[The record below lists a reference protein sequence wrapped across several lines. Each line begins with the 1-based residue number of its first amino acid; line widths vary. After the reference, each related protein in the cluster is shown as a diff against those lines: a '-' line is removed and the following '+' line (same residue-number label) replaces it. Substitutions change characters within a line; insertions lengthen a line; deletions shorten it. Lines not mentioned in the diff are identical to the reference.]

1 MTHRRGPAGAG
12 VVGSA
17 VRGPAPH
24 SDDTEAI
31 LAAYRAG
38 YFPMARQDARGR
50 PAPGAR
56 GIDFYTCD
64 PRAVFPLE
72 PGALRWSRSLRAAV
86 RRGRFEITS
95 DAAFAEVIGACASCR
110 ARADGDWINDWI
122 IDRYTRLHEAG
133 RAHSVEAWLAGP
145 GGRRLVGGLYGVS
158 IGGAFFGE
166 SMFSTP
172 ERGGTDASKVCLVH
186 LVEHLR
192 RRGFVLLDS
201 QYANPHVLSL
211 GAVEIPRADY
221 LRRLAEA
228 VTLERD
234 WAWHGPWAGP
244 PPPA

>member
-1 MTHRRGPAGAG
+1 M
-12 VVGSA
+12 
-17 VRGPAPH
+17 RGPAPN
-24 SDDTEAI
+24 SQDTDAI

-50 PAPGAR
+50 PVPGVR

-64 PRAVFPLE
+64 PRAIYPLE

-86 RRGRFEITS
+86 RRGRFEITA
-95 DAAFAEVIGACASCR
+95 DTAFGAVIGACAAR
-110 ARADGDWINDWI
+110 RQRADGDWINDWI
-122 IDRYTRLHEAG
+122 VDRYTRLHERG
-133 RAHSVEAWLAGP
+133 SAHSVEAWLHGP
-145 GGRRLVGGLYGVS
+145 NGRRLLGGLYGVH

-166 SMFSTP
+166 SMFSLP
-172 ERGGTDASKVCLVH
+172 ESGGTDASKVCLVH

-221 LRRLAEA
+221 LRRLAAA
-228 VTLERD
+228 VNLRCD
-234 WAWHGPWAGP
+234 WAWRGPWSGP
-244 PPPA
+244 PALA